1 VNFVERRLTDPSP
14 IRSRQK
20 APRSPSIWRA
30 SGQTL
35 RYCLPSNILRTCSTF
50 FRSCPITGPNL
61 AKNSSGA
68 LTFLPPSRPP
78 LLPAQAESE
87 GKDVAKSPTKRCTP
101 PPEPWDQQCL
111 CGMMP
116 VGSATFLTFEF
127 SPLVSRAKTAD
138 PVPSSTPP
146 PASAGTGAFASP
158 ASGAVTVKNKK
169 KVRCASQQ
177 LLLQLDLSYR
187 ECATREKAC

>member
-1 VNFVERRLTDPSP
+1 
-14 IRSRQK
+14 
-20 APRSPSIWRA
+20 
-30 SGQTL
+30 
-35 RYCLPSNILRTCSTF
+35 
-50 FRSCPITGPNL
+50 
-61 AKNSSGA
+61 
-68 LTFLPPSRPP
+68 
-78 LLPAQAESE
+78 
-87 GKDVAKSPTKRCTP
+87 
-101 PPEPWDQQCL
+101 
-111 CGMMP
+111 MMP